1 MAGTELN
8 LLAPLDNPLPPPPE
22 GEVLTAAQWRT
33 LMAIADTIIPCVE
46 ASTTSS
52 HNKLSIS
59 ASEYANAIQRIKSNI
74 SATSDDQAA
83 ERFLQESASSTPGFR
98 ESVHRQLGH
107 YVREDAVKGIV
118 SPIQA
123 SSG

>member
-1 MAGTELN
+1 MAATELN

-33 LMAIADTIIPCVE
+33 LMAIADTIIPCVQ

-52 HNKLSIS
+52 HNKLHIP
-59 ASEYANAIQRIKSNI
+59 ASEYANAVQRIKKHI
-74 SATSDDQAA
+74 SPTSDGQAA
-83 ERFLQESASSTPGFR
+83 ERFLQESASSTRGFKG
-98 ESVHRQLGH
+98 SLHRQLGH
-107 YVREDAVKGIV
+107 YVREDALKGIV
-118 SPIQA
+118 SPVQA